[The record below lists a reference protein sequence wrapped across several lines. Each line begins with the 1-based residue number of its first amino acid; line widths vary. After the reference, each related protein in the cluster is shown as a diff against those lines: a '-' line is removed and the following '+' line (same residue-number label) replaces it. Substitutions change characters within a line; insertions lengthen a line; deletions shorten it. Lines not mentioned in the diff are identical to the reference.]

1 MIYVVQSGDS
11 LTSIAKRYG
20 VSLERLRSDNGL
32 LPEQPLVPGQA
43 LVVFIPKETYQVRLG
58 DTIYGIAR
66 QAGISARELIQ
77 RNPSLAQGAP
87 LTVGEHLTLRLKEEP
102 EGSLMVNGYAY
113 PHIEQ
118 RVLRQAMP
126 YLTDLSL
133 FSYGFREDGALV
145 PLADS
150 RLLAEASLCG
160 AGAVL
165 VLTSI
170 DESGTFSSQR
180 ASHLFQDQRLQE
192 VVLDQLLQVMLEKG
206 YLGLDVDFEYVEER
220 DKEAFFHFLGRARE
234 RLHQDGFF
242 LHVDLAP
249 KTHAQQSGPLYT
261 AHDYSVIGAIADSV
275 LLMTYEWGYAYGPPM
290 AVAPL
295 PQVGEVLQYG
305 VTEIAPGKIQLG
317 IPNYGYDWT
326 LPYEPSRRA
335 ATIGNQ
341 EAVRL
346 AGQVGA
352 EIQFDTVSQA
362 PYFRYTREGIAHQ
375 VWFEDARSI
384 QAKLRLA
391 LQYGIGGVA
400 YWNLLRPF
408 SQNWALLSQKIRI
421 LNRREGP

>member
-1 MIYVVQSGDS
+1 MHLSTLTEEGGFSNELAHLALTQPAVQDT
-11 LTSIAKRYG
+11 L
-20 VSLERLRSDNGL
+20 VDNLEAM
-32 LPEQPLVPGQA
+32 LVQ
-43 LVVFIPKETYQVRLG
+43 
-58 DTIYGIAR
+58 
-66 QAGISARELIQ
+66 
-77 RNPSLAQGAP
+77 
-87 LTVGEHLTLRLKEEP
+87 
-102 EGSLMVNGYAY
+102 
-113 PHIEQ
+113 
-118 RVLRQAMP
+118 
-126 YLTDLSL
+126 
-133 FSYGFREDGALV
+133 
-145 PLADS
+145 
-150 RLLAEASLCG
+150 
-160 AGAVL
+160 
-165 VLTSI
+165 
-170 DESGTFSSQR
+170 
-180 ASHLFQDQRLQE
+180 
-192 VVLDQLLQVMLEKG
+192 KG
-206 YLGLDVDFEYVEER
+206 YRGLDVDFEYVEER

-249 KTHAQQSGPLYT
+249 KTHAQQPGLLYA

-295 PQVGEVLQYG
+295 PQVEEVLQYG

-384 QAKLRLA
+384 QAKLQLA

>member
-1 MIYVVQSGDS
+1 M
-11 LTSIAKRYG
+11 
-20 VSLERLRSDNGL
+20 
-32 LPEQPLVPGQA
+32 
-43 LVVFIPKETYQVRLG
+43 
-58 DTIYGIAR
+58 
-66 QAGISARELIQ
+66 
-77 RNPSLAQGAP
+77 
-87 LTVGEHLTLRLKEEP
+87 
-102 EGSLMVNGYAY
+102 
-113 PHIEQ
+113 
-118 RVLRQAMP
+118 
-126 YLTDLSL
+126 
-133 FSYGFREDGALV
+133 
-145 PLADS
+145 
-150 RLLAEASLCG
+150 
-160 AGAVL
+160 
-165 VLTSI
+165 
-170 DESGTFSSQR
+170 
-180 ASHLFQDQRLQE
+180 
-192 VVLDQLLQVMLEKG
+192 LDQLLQVMLEKG

-249 KTHAQQSGPLYT
+249 KTHAQQPGPLYA

-295 PQVGEVLQYG
+295 PQVEEVLQYG

>member
-1 MIYVVQSGDS
+1 M
-11 LTSIAKRYG
+11 
-20 VSLERLRSDNGL
+20 
-32 LPEQPLVPGQA
+32 
-43 LVVFIPKETYQVRLG
+43 
-58 DTIYGIAR
+58 
-66 QAGISARELIQ
+66 
-77 RNPSLAQGAP
+77 
-87 LTVGEHLTLRLKEEP
+87 
-102 EGSLMVNGYAY
+102 
-113 PHIEQ
+113 
-118 RVLRQAMP
+118 
-126 YLTDLSL
+126 
-133 FSYGFREDGALV
+133 
-145 PLADS
+145 
-150 RLLAEASLCG
+150 
-160 AGAVL
+160 
-165 VLTSI
+165 
-170 DESGTFSSQR
+170 
-180 ASHLFQDQRLQE
+180 
-192 VVLDQLLQVMLEKG
+192 LDQLLQVMLEKG

-249 KTHAQQSGPLYT
+249 KTYAQQPGLLYA

-295 PQVGEVLQYG
+295 PQVEEVLRYG

-341 EAVRL
+341 EAVWL

-362 PYFRYTREGIAHQ
+362 PYFRYIREGTAHQ

-384 QAKLRLA
+384 QAKLQLA
-391 LQYGIGGVA
+391 LQYGVGGVA

-421 LNRREGP
+421 RSGREGP